1 MPTLRELQ
9 SGFVD
14 FIVGEKA
21 DDLARAIE
29 PDGIDPAR
37 LLSIYRNN
45 TMITL
50 TETLAAVY
58 PVVRRLVDPRFFD
71 YAAGTFIASNLPSR
85 PCLSEYGSEFSA
97 FLSLFPPAN
106 GLPYLPDVAGLE
118 WAISRVMRPKPEASI
133 GLSAITNEY
142 EDAAEIRLRFGAG
155 VRYIGSKYPIRKIW
169 LENRSDTDPTE
180 IQLTEAAEHLQV
192 RLNGGL
198 EIKPLPA
205 ASWLFRALIAD
216 GAALGAAT
224 EAAFELNS
232 LFDLPN
238 ELAQVFG
245 AGLIVGVED

>member
-21 DDLARAIE
+21 DDLAGAIE
-29 PDGIDPAR
+29 PDGIDPVR

-118 WAISRVMRPKPEASI
+118 WAISRVMRSEPEVPI
-133 GLSAITNEY
+133 GLTTIARTSAGTP
-142 EDAAEIRLRFGAG
+142 RQFGSVSDRACD
-155 VRYIGSKYPIRKIW
+155 YIASKYPMRVRSGSRTGRMPTRRK
-169 LENRSDTDPTE
+169 S
-180 IQLTEAAEHLQV
+180 
-192 RLNGGL
+192 
-198 EIKPLPA
+198 
-205 ASWLFRALIAD
+205 SWPRRPSISKSA
-216 GAALGAAT
+216 
-224 EAAFELNS
+224 
-232 LFDLPN
+232 
-238 ELAQVFG
+238 
-245 AGLIVGVED
+245 

>member
-21 DDLARAIE
+21 ADLAGAVE
-29 PDGIDPAR
+29 PNGIDPAR

-118 WAISRVMRPKPEASI
+118 WAISRVMRSEPEVPI
-133 GLSAITNEY
+133 GLTTIANICG
-142 EDAAEIRLRFGAG
+142 DAAAIRLRVGSG
-155 VRYIGSKYPIRKIW
+155 VRFIASKYPVREIW
-169 LENRSDTDPTE
+169 FAHRSDADPRE
-180 IQLTEAAEHLQV
+180 MKLADEAEHLQV
-192 RLNGGL
+192 RLNDGL

-205 ASWLFRALIAD
+205 TSWLFRARIAD

-224 EAAFELNS
+224 EAAFELDS

-238 ELAQVFG
+238 ELAKVFG
-245 AGLIVGVED
+245 EGLVVGVHD